1 MTKKIIALLLSITVL
16 SAAMGFNVTAAT
28 GAKTARLNNA
38 TVSFNGVEKVVQC
51 YNIDNYNF
59 VRIRDVATPFDICV
73 RAMVSEG
80 KQTGVKIL
88 SYMPYEG
95 GEALENLTEKSIN
108 ITVKK
113 EYLYYDSI
121 ATEVETFYYKGRNYY
136 KLADIAMACANSLE
150 QAKET
155 AVRDGNYIKKE
166 LWEYNT
172 FRTISVQWNPDTKV
186 IECNSTPFDLNLL
199 AKDTRAIALVENT
212 PVIND
217 AEQARI
223 QELFVPRFFEIG
235 EMVYLHDPLPPM
247 IEPPQDGVILAKILK
262 DPSRGAYWN
271 GDSTK
276 GWLGSNITDNY
287 LTYGLFGECTW
298 YAIGRFAEV
307 NGINLKALPNS
318 LIYEPEQMVKGNGQL
333 LVFSSEFLSAPSRS
347 VIVWNGHVAFIEYV
361 ERDANGSIEAVYIS
375 EANVGTGGVY
385 TYEQDGMIR
394 KHTYEQFMNRAKGFI
409 GYILLK

>member
-1 MTKKIIALLLSITVL
+1 M
-16 SAAMGFNVTAAT
+16 N
-28 GAKTARLNNA
+28 
-38 TVSFNGVEKVVQC
+38 Q
-51 YNIDNYNF
+51 
-59 VRIRDVATPFDICV
+59 
-73 RAMVSEG
+73 
-80 KQTGVKIL
+80 
-88 SYMPYEG
+88 
-95 GEALENLTEKSIN
+95 
-108 ITVKK
+108 
-113 EYLYYDSI
+113 
-121 ATEVETFYYKGRNYY
+121 
-136 KLADIAMACANSLE
+136 
-150 QAKET
+150 
-155 AVRDGNYIKKE
+155 
-166 LWEYNT
+166 
-172 FRTISVQWNPDTKV
+172 
-186 IECNSTPFDLNLL
+186 L
-199 AKDTRAIALVENT
+199 AKDTRALVLGAELPSVET
-212 PVIND
+212 T
-217 AEQARI
+217 EQARMK
-223 QELFVPRFFEIG
+223 ELFPPRFLEINDIL
-235 EMVYLHDPLPPM
+235 YLHEPLPLMTVAP
-247 IEPPQDGVILAKILK
+247 EDGVILAKILK